1 MHRQKIAFL
10 LLVLLCAGPAAMAQ
24 QAPTS
29 SDSDA
34 EPTLEQVMN
43 DPEMPFVGSKTAD
56 VTIAEFMD
64 YNCPYCRKSH
74 PALKELLATDPGVR
88 VLYKEWPIF
97 GPVSEYAARL
107 ALAAKWQG
115 KYALAHDALM
125 TAPRRFAAKEE
136 VRDVLRTAGLD
147 MKKLDEDAASHNDKI
162 TRLLAR
168 NSLQAEMIGLQGTPA
183 WIIGPFIVPGGLD
196 FAQLQEAVAEARKK
210 DRKQ

>member
-1 MHRQKIAFL
+1 MHRQKIVFL
-10 LLVLLCAGPAAMAQ
+10 LLVLLCAAPAAMAQ

-29 SDSDA
+29 LDSEA
-34 EPTLEQVMN
+34 APTLEQVMN

-74 PALKELLATDPGVR
+74 PALKKLMATDPGVR

-107 ALAAKWQG
+107 ALLAKWQG
-115 KYALAHDALM
+115 KYARAHDALM
-125 TAPRRFAAKEE
+125 TAPRRFTAKEE
-136 VRDVLRTAGLD
+136 VRDVLRAAGLD
-147 MKKLDEDAASHNDKI
+147 LKKLDEDAARYNDKI

-168 NSLQAEMIGLQGTPA
+168 NNLQAEMIGLQGTPA
-183 WIIGPFIVPGGLD
+183 WIVGPFIVPGGLD